1 MEKKRPR
8 LLTTQTLGSLS
19 LSYIVRLVLEAPSWP
34 LQKSPL
40 KVVDGWATPGV
51 KPQVHNIT
59 DLLLIFLFGFYFLWL
74 VSFAN

>member
-1 MEKKRPR
+1 
-8 LLTTQTLGSLS
+8 
-19 LSYIVRLVLEAPSWP
+19 VA

-59 DLLLIFLFGFYFLWL
+59 DLLLLLFLFGFYFLWL